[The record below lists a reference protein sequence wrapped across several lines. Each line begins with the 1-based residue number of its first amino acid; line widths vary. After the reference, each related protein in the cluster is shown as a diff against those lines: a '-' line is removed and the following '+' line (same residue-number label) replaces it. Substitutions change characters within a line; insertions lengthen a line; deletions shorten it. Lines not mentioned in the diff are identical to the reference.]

1 MGYLTRAWA
10 DGYKPVSSAEEV
22 VALLTRIKETSR
34 KVPIFLVGKPRDDKS
49 HAEFFAKRW
58 VLGSG
63 AVYVVTRE
71 GRKHL
76 AERGVEMGASIGL
89 MYGCDPLKEPTML
102 FGTQPQ
108 DQAHEIIAE
117 LNKADD
123 LNRRAFAASAA
134 HPWAV

>member
-1 MGYLTRAWA
+1 V
-10 DGYKPVSSAEEV
+10 DS
-22 VALLTRIKETSR
+22 LLARIKDTSR
-34 KVPIFLVGKPRDDKS
+34 KVPILLIGKPRDDKS
-49 HAEFFAKRW
+49 HAEFFAKRL

-63 AVYVVTRE
+63 EVYVVTRE
-71 GRKHL
+71 GREHL

-102 FGTQPQ
+102 FATQPQ

-123 LNRRAFAASAA
+123 LNRRTCATPAAQSWAA
-134 HPWAV
+134 

>member
-1 MGYLTRAWA
+1 MRL
-10 DGYKPVSSAEEV
+10 
-22 VALLTRIKETSR
+22 
-34 KVPIFLVGKPRDDKS
+34 
-49 HAEFFAKRW
+49 

-63 AVYVVTRE
+63 EVYVVTRE
-71 GRKHL
+71 GREHL

-102 FGTQPQ
+102 FVTQPQ

-123 LNRRAFAASAA
+123 LNRQACAQPAAQSWAA
-134 HPWAV
+134 